1 MAFSCLRSDLD
12 GMVNNPQLSDVQLQ
26 VDTGEVYFA
35 HSFMLY
41 ARCPLLAEMVN
52 NVTMFLKPFS
62 NITNK
67 LVTKSV
73 TASCFLRTHD
83 CVPPLPHRFMKMALV
98 CKRKECLQPK
108 GFWSLMYRVRQSLLC
123 CNTSTQLTSSS
134 HHHCAFMYWSLPPG
148 KIAVTV
154 LQELVFVSGC
164 PSYG

>member
-52 NVTMFLKPFS
+52 NVTMFFKPFS

-67 LVTKSV
+67 LGTKNV
-73 TASCFLRTHD
+73 TASCFLRTHN
-83 CVPPLPHRFMKMALV
+83 CVPPLPHTGSWKWLWCARGKNACSPKDFDYWCTGSGSLCFAAIPVHSSLHHPIIIAPLFTGA
-98 CKRKECLQPK
+98 CLQ
-108 GFWSLMYRVRQSLLC
+108 VRLL
-123 CNTSTQLTSSS
+123 
-134 HHHCAFMYWSLPPG
+134 
-148 KIAVTV
+148 
-154 LQELVFVSGC
+154 
-164 PSYG
+164 